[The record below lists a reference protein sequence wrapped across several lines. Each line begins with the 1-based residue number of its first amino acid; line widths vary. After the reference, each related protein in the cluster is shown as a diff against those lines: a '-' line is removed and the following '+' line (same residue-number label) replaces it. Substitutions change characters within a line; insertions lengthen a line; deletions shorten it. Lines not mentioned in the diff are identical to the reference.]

1 MHGKGRCRG
10 ATTTARQLTFDPSRR
25 QHSRRIRFGLIV
37 ATAPNDGACLLT
49 APVAPGKFQMSS
61 EQTDLYD
68 LVGIGFGPANIGLAV
83 ALDEIGWRGSALFL
97 ERRATP
103 EWQPGMLLDGADI
116 QHNPLRDFVT
126 PRNPSSRFSFLN
138 FLKSEDRLFRFLNL
152 PTAFPLRKDYA
163 AYVKWVASHFNHRV
177 SYESDVVDV
186 ALESASQQRETPIV
200 AVHLADGRT
209 IRARAISFAPG
220 RTPAIPEVF
229 STHLGDRA
237 VHFTDYLPSRERWQ
251 REGVVKSV
259 CVVGGS
265 QSAVEITLDLAS
277 LTPQIQIVNLHRGF
291 GYQLKDTSPFT
302 EEIYFPEFVDAFY
315 QSSDVR
321 RRELW
326 TELRRSNYGSADHDV
341 IDQLYCKLYEHGLD
355 GRQQIS
361 LRTSCDITSV
371 SRASNGAFD
380 LTLEDRGTFERTH
393 LSVDAVVLATGFRN
407 LGLRE
412 NEERF
417 PPLLRHVAAS
427 LGDPRAVLALSRDYR
442 MMNGSRPLPIFING
456 LCESSHGFGDAGSFS
471 LLSLRSQMIADS
483 LIEYLSS
490 QVHPTNPRQLPAVV
504 AVG

>member
-1 MHGKGRCRG
+1 M
-10 ATTTARQLTFDPSRR
+10 TRQ
-25 QHSRRIRFGLIV
+25 
-37 ATAPNDGACLLT
+37 
-49 APVAPGKFQMSS
+49 
-61 EQTDLYD
+61 QTELHD

-83 ALDEIGWRGSALFL
+83 ALDEIGWEGSALFL
-97 ERRATP
+97 ERRTTP
-103 EWQPGMLLDGADI
+103 DWQPGMLLDGADI
-116 QHNPLRDFVT
+116 QHNPLRDFAT

-138 FLKSEDRLFRFLNL
+138 FLKSENRLFQFLNL

-163 AYVKWVASHFNHRV
+163 AYVRWVANHFTHCV
-177 SYESDVVDV
+177 SYQSDVVDV
-186 ALESASQQRETPIV
+186 SLESVSQQRESPIA

-220 RTPAIPEVF
+220 RTPAIPDVF
-229 STHLGDRA
+229 SPHLGDRV
-237 VHFTDYLPSRERWQ
+237 VHFTDYLPARERWRRQ
-251 REGVVKSV
+251 GAVKSV

-277 LTPQIQIVNLHRGF
+277 LTPQIQILNLHRGF

-315 QSSDVR
+315 QSSDLR

-326 TELRRSNYGSADHDV
+326 AELRRSNYGSADQDV
-341 IDQLYCKLYEHGLD
+341 IDQLYCKLYEHDLD
-355 GRQQIS
+355 GQHQIS
-361 LRTSCDITSV
+361 LRTNCNIVAVGQANS
-371 SRASNGAFD
+371 GAFD
-380 LTLEDRGTFERTH
+380 LTLEDRGSFERTI

-417 PPLLRHVAAS
+417 PPLLRQVAAS
-427 LGDPRAVLALSRDYR
+427 LGDQRAVLSLSRDYR
-442 MMNGSRPLPIFING
+442 MMDGSRPLPIFING

-471 LLSLRSQMIADS
+471 LLSLRSQMIAGS
-483 LIEYLSS
+483 LMEYLSS
-490 QVHPTNPRQLPAVV
+490 QVHLTSSRQLPAVV